1 MIKTQSKAPD
11 FDGTQPC
18 RAIKLDMFF
27 PVEKIEE
34 QKMKAII
41 KPICDSC
48 GFQAACLEWALQNRE
63 LGIWAGTTDH
73 DRKLI
78 LRRRRHK

>member
-1 MIKTQSKAPD
+1 MQTIRSKAPD

-18 RAIKLDMFF
+18 RELNLEMFF
-27 PVEKIEE
+27 PVDRVEE
-34 QKMKAII
+34 AKMRSLIR
-41 KPICDSC
+41 PICNTC
-48 GFQAACLEWALQNRE
+48 AFQADCLEWALNNRE

-78 LRRRRHK
+78 LRKRRRK